1 MKNFL
6 ITLLFS
12 SLATLTTNA
21 QSYTWTN
28 GDGDNDFENPNN
40 WTPMPLFGF
49 PSSGE
54 SVIFDGTVTSDDCNM
69 PNDNDLVLINMLAS
83 YTGTLDASAINL
95 SIVNLNLAG
104 GTLLAP
110 AAGTLHSTGGTIQQS
125 GSGVF
130 VHNSGLVEHELINTT
145 VRNVNGTFVFNNYEV
160 QTSGTLGNRT
170 INFNGT
176 ATCANLTYNTG
187 AYNMSTRGTVNIT
200 NALVLAGTSTAA
212 APNNTGTIVFTGAGS
227 KTITGTGSALRN
239 PIGNITFNTSG
250 TVAVSGNITLA
261 RSTSGSVLT
270 GGSWSVANVGG
281 FTEGTSTVTMIG
293 GTITAGNTSTSQAF
307 FDNLTIQTGST
318 TVFTG
323 SSFVNLKGTLNH
335 NGNITFNSSLL
346 RLSGSGAQSIA
357 GTATLT
363 TIPAL
368 EITNSGSKSLGHAV
382 NITDSVRIAVGTLAT
397 SGNLTLKS
405 TSALKGRIAQISGG
419 GSITGN
425 ITVETF
431 APGGTTDWA
440 NLGTSGVSG
449 LTFANWEGQI
459 PMTCSLCPNNEVSA
473 GGYFVS
479 IQGWN
484 EAALAGDPAAY
495 IERNYNSP
503 LTVGQG
509 YWVYLGDGAV
519 STSTLLWTVSGP
531 AVTGAQPISLTNSG
545 VANGD
550 GYNLISN
557 PYPSPISWSKLR
569 NGNASVDNAI
579 YVYNADCGCTSTWN
593 GVVTSPGGSGANDVI
608 PMGQGFYV
616 RCNNL
621 AGATLSGQE
630 TNKIPSN
637 TSANPLLKTTNNIP
651 QVFRLRLDGF
661 DASYDDAV
669 LLFEPSASPSFDTE
683 WDAYKVFT
691 SPGYLGYPGAWNSR
705 TSIFSQYY
713 NVDYAIN
720 TIPPISNQNLVMPI
734 GVRVYQTGQYTI
746 SPVSIENL
754 PAEVCV
760 TLNDKV
766 TNITHDLRSGAYV
779 CSINDTTQAAR
790 FVLTIC
796 STNTPPV
803 GINEIKSNP
812 NAVTIYN
819 DATGAMINLDFAQST
834 KATISVTN
842 ILGQKV
848 MKDKTVNGT
857 KESVHIDLNTNNE
870 ILFVTVTTDKERITK
885 KIIR

>member
-1 MKNFL
+1 MKIFL
-6 ITLLFS
+6 LTLIFS
-12 SLATLTTNA
+12 SLIVLTTKS
-21 QSYTWTN
+21 QTYTWTN
-28 GDGDNDFENPNN
+28 GGGDNDFENVLN
-40 WTPMPLFGF
+40 WTPPPPFGF
-49 PSSGE
+49 PSFGE
-54 SVIFDGTVTSDDCNM
+54 NATFDGSVS
-69 PNDNDLVLINMLAS
+69 NDNCILPNPEDFVTLLMMSN
-83 YTGTLDASAINL
+83 YTGTVDASGFD
-95 SIVNLNLAG
+95 LNLTSISLQG

-110 AAGTLHSTGGTIQQS
+110 TTTLTIIGNLLRSGTAVFNAPVGSWLSYNLNSSTLRSIS
-125 GSGVF
+125 
-130 VHNSGLVEHELINTT
+130 
-145 VRNVNGTFVFNNYEV
+145 GTFNFQNLSIG
-160 QTSGTLGNRT
+160 TSGAGNRT
-170 INFNGT
+170 INFN
-176 ATCANLTYNTG
+176 
-187 AYNMSTRGTVNIT
+187 
-200 NALVLAGTSTAA
+200 AGTSTCTALALNGAANPMAYRGTINVTDQLTIAGTAVTA
-212 APNNTGTIVFTGAGS
+212 APNNTGTILFNGAGS
-227 KTITGTGSALRN
+227 KTITGSGTALQN

-250 TVAVSGNITLA
+250 DVNMSGNLTIA
-261 RSTSGSVLT
+261 RSTSGAVLT
-270 GGSWSVANVGG
+270 GGTWSVANIGS
-281 FTEGTSTVTMIG
+281 FTAGSSLVTMRG

-318 TVFTG
+318 TVFSG
-323 SSFVNLKGTLNH
+323 NSFVNLKGNLTHDGTLTTN
-335 NGNITFNSSLL
+335 TSLI
-346 RLSGSGAQSIA
+346 RLSGSGAQAIN
-357 GTATLT
+357 GTSTLT
-363 TIPAL
+363 TINAL
-368 EITNSGSKSLGHAV
+368 EINNSGTKTLSHAV
-382 NITDSVRIAVGTLAT
+382 NLLDSVRIATGVLA
-397 SGNLTLKS
+397 SGGNLTLKS

-431 APGGTTDWA
+431 APGGLTDWS
-440 NLGTSGVSG
+440 NLGPSGVSG
-449 LTFANWEGQI
+449 LSVASWEGQI
-459 PMTCSLCPNNEVSA
+459 PMTCSLCPNDEVSA

-479 IQGWN
+479 VQGWD
-484 EAALAGDPAAY
+484 ETAAAGSPLAY
-495 IERNYNSP
+495 IEQNYNSP
-503 LTVGQG
+503 LSPGIG
-509 YWVYLGDGAV
+509 YWIYLGDGAV

-531 AVTGAQPISLTNSG
+531 AVTGVQPISLTNSG
-545 VANGD
+545 VGNGD

-569 NGNASVDNAI
+569 NGNALVDNAI

-616 RCNNL
+616 RANNG
-621 AGATLSGQE
+621 AGATLLAQE

-637 TSANPLLKTTNNIP
+637 TSANPLLKTTNNTP

-683 WDAYKVFT
+683 WDAHKVFT
-691 SPGYLGYPGAWNSR
+691 SPGYLGYPGTWSSR
-705 TSIFSQYY
+705 TSIFSQYN

-720 TIPPISNQNLVMPI
+720 TIPPVNNQNLVMPI

-812 NAVTIYN
+812 NAVSIFN
-819 DATGAMINLDFAQST
+819 DATGAMVNLDFAQST

-857 KESVHIDLNTNNE
+857 KESVHIDLNANNE